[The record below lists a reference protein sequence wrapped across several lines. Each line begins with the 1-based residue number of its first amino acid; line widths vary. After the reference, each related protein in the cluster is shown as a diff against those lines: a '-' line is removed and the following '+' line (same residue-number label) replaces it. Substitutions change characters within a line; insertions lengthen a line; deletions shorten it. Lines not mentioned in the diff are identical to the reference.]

1 MPNFTA
7 GTSFTDGVTN
17 DVTAAKLNALI
28 ADATPTSSLALAST
42 SGTIANFTSST
53 ANITLGTIPTL
64 TTGTTTSTNDVVTNG
79 TITNLSAT
87 TSTFLGTIT
96 GSTNVINIGSGQIY
110 KDASGNVGIGTA
122 SPVSVLDI
130 SKASDTSE
138 RAIKVQNSSSDLY
151 IGTEGTSGNRF
162 SGSSANNVFFGTTS
176 AAGIEFATNNTVRAK
191 IDSSGNVGIGTTS
204 PTTNHRLTIS
214 ATDARMD
221 VTSTNAT
228 YASLR
233 IVSNNAAYCII
244 DTGLVS
250 DSYTTTKNLV
260 FQPNGGNVGIGTTS
274 PATKLDVAGSIRVS
288 DGNGLQWGN
297 ANNYISG
304 SGASNV
310 VLLATNSVER
320 LRIDSSGNVGIGT
333 TSPAAK
339 LHVASTSCEVII
351 QDSDT
356 ARASNPAAL
365 LSFWGSDARA
375 GYIGYPGDSNM
386 YINQI
391 NSGAIL
397 FLTNGTERLRIDSSG
412 NVGIGTTSPAAKLH
426 VTGTSPVI
434 FNRATSTGA
443 SYLNTRNDNN
453 DFYIGVDDASGGS
466 FGKANAAIIW
476 GASAQPIVF
485 ATNGTE
491 RLRIDS
497 SGGVTIAGLAGTG
510 SRAVNA
516 SAAGL
521 LSAASDASLKEE
533 VVGAHIAGLAEI
545 LQIHPKMYRWKDDIA
560 NRGDQASVELGFI
573 ANDVAPI
580 IPSAAPLGNDGLYGF
595 YDRSITAALVKA
607 VQELSAKVTA
617 LEAA

>member
-110 KDASGNVGIGTA
+110 KDTSGNVGIGTN
-122 SPVSVLDI
+122 SPSQLLTVGSPETTVISGPRVGVFNAGSSLIVIRDTTNDI
-130 SKASDTSE
+130 ET
-138 RAIKVQNSSSDLY
+138 Q
-151 IGTEGTSGNRF
+151 IGTVTGTNNSVV
-162 SGSSANNVFFGTTS
+162 GSATNH
-176 AAGIEFATNNTVRAK
+176 ALEFRTNNTERLR

-274 PATKLDVAGSIRVS
+274 INAKLVVS
-288 DGNGLQWGN
+288 DGANGLEVAPN
-297 ANNYISG
+297 ASSSTVTQITSYNRSTNAYTTFNFDALTTRFSIS
-304 SGASNV
+304 
-310 VLLATNSVER
+310 
-320 LRIDSSGNVGIGT
+320 
-333 TSPAAK
+333 
-339 LHVASTSCEVII
+339 
-351 QDSDT
+351 
-356 ARASNPAAL
+356 
-365 LSFWGSDARA
+365 
-375 GYIGYPGDSNM
+375 
-386 YINQI
+386 
-391 NSGAIL
+391 
-397 FLTNGTERLRIDSSG
+397 GTERLRITSG
-412 NVGIGTTSPAAKLH
+412 GEVYIAGTTDQGAYNLQ
-426 VTGTSPVI
+426 VNGTGV
-434 FNRATSTGA
+434 
-443 SYLNTRNDNN
+443 
-453 DFYIGVDDASGGS
+453 
-466 FGKANAAIIW
+466 W
-476 GASAQPIVF
+476 GAGAYVNGSDSRIKEDIQPLTSGLDVVEKLNPV
-485 ATNGTE
+485 TYKYKETW
-491 RLRIDS
+491 S
-497 SGGVTIAGLAGTG
+497 S
-510 SRAVNA
+510 
-516 SAAGL
+516 
-521 LSAASDASLKEE
+521 
-533 VVGAHIAGLAEI
+533 
-545 LQIHPKMYRWKDDIA
+545 
-560 NRGDQASVELGFI
+560 DQSIQSGFI
-573 ANDVAPI
+573 A
-580 IPSAAPLGNDGLYGF
+580 
-595 YDRSITAALVKA
+595 
-607 VQELSAKVTA
+607 QELLMALDGQIYVDGVVQQGGSEGYYSVAYQNLIAVLTKAIQELKSENDSLKDRVTA

>member
-110 KDASGNVGIGTA
+110 KDASGNVGIGQSSLTYPLTINKSGTDTTIQIQEGGSNTCQLESYNGGEFYLTTQNA
-122 SPVSVLDI
+122 KPIVLR
-130 SKASDTSE
+130 TSQTE
-138 RAIKVQNSSSDLY
+138 RL
-151 IGTEGTSGNRF
+151 R
-162 SGSSANNVFFGTTS
+162 
-176 AAGIEFATNNTVRAK
+176 

-274 PATKLDVAGSIRVS
+274 INAKLVVS
-288 DGNGLQWGN
+288 DGANGLEVAPN
-297 ANNYISG
+297 ASSSTVTQITSYNRSTNAYTTFNFDALTTRFSIS
-304 SGASNV
+304 
-310 VLLATNSVER
+310 
-320 LRIDSSGNVGIGT
+320 
-333 TSPAAK
+333 
-339 LHVASTSCEVII
+339 
-351 QDSDT
+351 
-356 ARASNPAAL
+356 
-365 LSFWGSDARA
+365 
-375 GYIGYPGDSNM
+375 
-386 YINQI
+386 
-391 NSGAIL
+391 
-397 FLTNGTERLRIDSSG
+397 GTERLRITSG
-412 NVGIGTTSPAAKLH
+412 GEVYIAGTTDQGAYNLQ
-426 VTGTSPVI
+426 VNGTGV
-434 FNRATSTGA
+434 
-443 SYLNTRNDNN
+443 
-453 DFYIGVDDASGGS
+453 
-466 FGKANAAIIW
+466 W
-476 GASAQPIVF
+476 GAGAYVNGSDSRIKEDIQPLTSGLDVVEKLNPV
-485 ATNGTE
+485 TYKYKETW
-491 RLRIDS
+491 S
-497 SGGVTIAGLAGTG
+497 S
-510 SRAVNA
+510 
-516 SAAGL
+516 
-521 LSAASDASLKEE
+521 
-533 VVGAHIAGLAEI
+533 
-545 LQIHPKMYRWKDDIA
+545 
-560 NRGDQASVELGFI
+560 DQSIQSGFI
-573 ANDVAPI
+573 A
-580 IPSAAPLGNDGLYGF
+580 
-595 YDRSITAALVKA
+595 
-607 VQELSAKVTA
+607 QELLMALDGQIYVDGVVQQGGSEGYYSVAYQNLIAVLTKAIQELKSENDSLKDRVTA